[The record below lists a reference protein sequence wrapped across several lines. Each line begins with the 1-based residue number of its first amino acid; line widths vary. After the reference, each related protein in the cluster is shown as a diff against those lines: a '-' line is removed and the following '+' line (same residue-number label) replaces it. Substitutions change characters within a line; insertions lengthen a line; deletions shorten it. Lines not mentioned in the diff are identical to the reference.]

1 KKDGLFPIVA
11 TARTLAIRHGIRER
25 STRARL
31 DRLIAQDIGGERD
44 MKAMLAGHSMLIGLL
59 LAQQTH
65 DIYAGIPVS
74 NRIEINALTREQQA
88 ELKSLIKR
96 LQSAPDLVR
105 DLMFA

>member
-1 KKDGLFPIVA
+1 
-11 TARTLAIRHGIRER
+11 
-25 STRARL
+25 
-31 DRLIAQDIGGERD
+31 
-44 MKAMLAGHSMLIGLL
+44 GHSMLIGLL

-74 NRIEINALTREQQA
+74 NRIEINALTREQQS

>member
-1 KKDGLFPIVA
+1 
-11 TARTLAIRHGIRER
+11 
-25 STRARL
+25 
-31 DRLIAQDIGGERD
+31 
-44 MKAMLAGHSMLIGLL
+44 MKAMLAGHAMLLGLL
-59 LAQQTH
+59 LGQQTR

-74 NRIEINALTREQQA
+74 NRIEINGLAREQQA